1 MKQDVRIASPCTTD
15 WDGMVG
21 DDRTRYCP
29 QCQRDVYNF
38 SELSAAEVERIVLE
52 REGRLCARFYQR
64 ADGTM
69 LTKDCPATVTA
80 MVAQRLSRLAS
91 AALAAVLGA
100 SPAMAAPPSFRHGP
114 NLLQIQP
121 AKAPA
126 ILEVEDVAGGRVVDA
141 GVTLVDE
148 KTGKKFEARTDGSG
162 DLRFADLP
170 RGDYEIT
177 IMASGFRTLTQ
188 DHVAL
193 PTRQPARFQLQVGAL
208 MGVVV
213 LIDNPI
219 PTENIATGGLPEHPN
234 VFHRIF
240 SGFRR
245 IF

>member
-1 MKQDVRIASPCTTD
+1 MKQDVRIASPCTAD

-21 DDRTRYCP
+21 DDRARYCP

-38 SELSAAEVERIVLE
+38 SELNATEVKRLVME

-64 ADGTM
+64 AGGTM

-80 MVAQRLSRLAS
+80 AAVQQVSRLAS
-91 AALAAVLGA
+91 AALAAVMSA
-100 SPAMAAPPSFRHGP
+100 SPAMATPRSFGHGP

-121 AKAPA
+121 AKTAA
-126 ILEVEDVAGGRVVDA
+126 LLEVEDVTGARVADA
-141 GVTLVDE
+141 DVTLVDE

-162 DLRFADLP
+162 ESRFADLP
-170 RGDYEIT
+170 RGSYEIT

-188 DHVAL
+188 SRIDL
-193 PTRQPARFQLQVGAL
+193 PAREPLKFQIQIGAIMGDIVVIESHGSVMNALVGSP
-208 MGVVV
+208 G
-213 LIDNPI
+213 
-219 PTENIATGGLPEHPN
+219 HPN